1 MKPSLTTT
9 GYYKVDLRKDGK
21 RKSMKAHRLVAMA
34 FIPNP
39 EDKPHI
45 NHIDGNPLNN
55 NVENLEWC
63 TPRENVIHALET
75 GLKEK
80 FLIPIDELEKMYI
93 DEKKSIRQIQ
103 SIYGVS
109 STIIMNRLKEYG
121 IATRSISEAKIKYNL
136 TEEFII
142 NELKSKTQT
151 ELANEIGCSCSLISQ
166 YLKRIKERGYIY
178 G

>member
-1 MKPSLTTT
+1 
-9 GYYKVDLRKDGK
+9 
-21 RKSMKAHRLVAMA
+21 
-34 FIPNP
+34 
-39 EDKPHI
+39 
-45 NHIDGNPLNN
+45 
-55 NVENLEWC
+55 
-63 TPRENVIHALET
+63 
-75 GLKEK
+75 
-80 FLIPIDELEKMYI
+80 
-93 DEKKSIRQIQ
+93 
-103 SIYGVS
+103 
-109 STIIMNRLKEYG
+109 MNRLKEYG